1 MIELFLCSL
10 VSILPDYLYR
20 RYAQGKRIGYEINL
34 FSVWYELR
42 WGITACVMLTITLI
56 TVIFYY
62 HPATRSATA
71 MFRTVPILP
80 ETPGRVME
88 VFVGV
93 REEVKAGQKLFRLDS
108 TAQEAAVE
116 TAKRQVDEVDAA
128 TLVATTEL
136 AAADGKIYEAEQAYR
151 QSKVEYDTKLSL
163 QRASPG
169 AVAAREVERLEVN
182 VQQRQG
188 SVDAARANK
197 KTIEER
203 IASQLPAQKQS
214 AEAALKQAEA
224 ELAKTVV
231 YAGVDGQLEQFTL
244 RVGDVV
250 NPFMRPAGILVPS
263 DAGRAG
269 IIAGFNQIEAQ
280 VVRPGLVGEAACI
293 SKPMTIIP
301 LIVTRVQD
309 AIATGQLRPT
319 DVLVDT
325 SQTAKPGTLTVYL
338 EPLYTGS
345 LEGLPPGSSCIV
357 NVYTNNHD
365 RLEAPE
371 TGFLEG
377 LVLHAIDATGLVHAL
392 ILRIQA
398 ILLPVQ
404 TLVLGGH

>member
-20 RYAQGKRIGYEINL
+20 RYRQGKRIGHEITL
-34 FSVWYELR
+34 YSVWYELR
-42 WGITACVMLTITLI
+42 WGITACVMLTVTLI

-62 HPATRSATA
+62 HPATKHATA

-80 ETPGRVME
+80 EAPGRVAE
-88 VFVGV
+88 VYVGV

-108 TAQEAAVE
+108 TAQAAAVE
-116 TAKRQVDEVDAA
+116 TATRQVAEVDAA

-163 QRASPG
+163 QRANPG

-197 KTIEER
+197 KTIEEK

-231 YAGVDGQLEQFTL
+231 YAGVDGQLEQFAL
-244 RVGDVV
+244 RVGDIV
-250 NPFMRPAGILVPS
+250 NPFMRPAGILVPG
-263 DAGRAG
+263 DAGRGA
-269 IIAGFNQIEAQ
+269 IIAGFNQIESQ
-280 VVRPGLVGEAACI
+280 VVRPGLVGEATCI

-309 AIATGQLRPT
+309 AIAAGQLRPT
-319 DVLVDT
+319 DVLIDT
-325 SQTAKPGTLTVYL
+325 SQTAKPGTLTVYM
-338 EPLYTGS
+338 EPLYAGS
-345 LEGLPPGSSCIV
+345 LGGLPPGSSCIV

-365 RLEAPE
+365 RLEDPA
-371 TGFLEG
+371 TGFFHG